1 MKKMSIVI
9 GALVVSIVMLMMG
22 SVSEGVSKETI
33 SKIKNDLRRNQIQ
46 LKLEVIRQKAGEEV
60 RNRVA
65 EQIQI
70 KEAKLAEQKVINE
83 KAEHVTV
90 EQDQAEYVTQFAI
103 GMGQAVETAE
113 TSEVVDVTSG
123 ASQSGREI
131 GERNREYG
139 QQLSD
144 PNLSQGERQQIIQEK
159 KEYNQGRR

>member
-90 EQDQAEYVTQFAI
+90 EQDQAEYVTQSAI

>member
-46 LKLEVIRQKAGEEV
+46 LKLEVIRQKVGEEV

-90 EQDQAEYVTQFAI
+90 EQDQAEYVTQSAI

>member
-9 GALVVSIVMLMMG
+9 GTLVVSIVMLMMG

-90 EQDQAEYVTQFAI
+90 EQDQAEYVTQSAI